1 MCVRDLSKLKDART
15 GVFEHLC
22 NKCIY
27 FYMFHDMNC
36 CVQEHRRSHMIDVLL
51 CKGSVKFKFI
61 TLQNVLIFIH
71 FQDVKMWFRITHY
84 FNVYIVAYSLS
95 EKGETGV
102 TCYKRQN
109 MIKYTLIK
117 LENL

>member
-1 MCVRDLSKLKDART
+1 MYKST
-15 GVFEHLC
+15 G
-22 NKCIY
+22 
-27 FYMFHDMNC
+27 
-36 CVQEHRRSHMIDVLL
+36 QRSHMIDVLL